1 MPSVV
6 EIGLIRSKD
15 PPCAGRCVGP
25 ALESED
31 HHRFDAEVFGVGG
44 DTASLPVLVLPLAG
58 PDGVLVVIMIKF
70 VFVQRR
76 SGTGWSQI
84 P

>member
-1 MPSVV
+1 
-6 EIGLIRSKD
+6 
-15 PPCAGRCVGP
+15 
-25 ALESED
+25 
-31 HHRFDAEVFGVGG
+31 
-44 DTASLPVLVLPLAG
+44 VLVLPLAG

-70 VFVQRR
+70 VFMQRR